1 MPCALRALLV
11 VVFCAALTAGCRAE
25 RDAATLRIA
34 LTNEPATLD
43 PGRATDVQAFYVLS
57 NLYEGLTRYG
67 HGLQVEPA
75 VASSW
80 TFSDDLRRITF
91 HLRDDVVW
99 SDGRPVVA
107 ADFVYAW
114 RRLLDPETA
123 AEYAYF
129 LYDVVGAEAVNNGEL
144 PPDELGVAAPDDH
157 TLVVD
162 LERPATY
169 FPHITTFMVTFPLR
183 EDVIAAH
190 PWSWTRPEYAVTNG
204 PFLLDAHRPDDRI
217 VLRRNPAYTIAPVH
231 LERAELLVVREANT
245 AWALYDRGDID
256 VVTELLPLA
265 IPAVRD
271 RADFRN
277 EAALEVRY
285 VAFASQTPPMDDARV
300 RRALALAIDTEQL
313 VDVLGGGQQPARTW
327 LPPGMFGY
335 DPELALRCERDA
347 ARALLA
353 EAGYPQGDGFPAVE
367 LLYRSGDDWRMI
379 AENVQEQW
387 RRELGIDVEVVVH
400 DQAAF
405 FRRIAED
412 APPAM
417 HLARWIA
424 DFPDPENFMSLFTS
438 GSGNNHLGFSSPRY
452 DELVDDAVRTQDA
465 AARLAM
471 YNEAQRILLLDEV
484 AIAPLY
490 VNALN
495 WMIAAR
501 VDGIEVNPMGV
512 LYLRDVRVGALP

>member
-1 MPCALRALLV
+1 MGQALRLVLLV
-11 VVFCAALTAGCRAE
+11 GTVLACATACTPS
-25 RDAATLRIA
+25 RDADTVRIA
-34 LTNEPATLD
+34 LSNEPATLD

-67 HGLQVEPA
+67 DGLDVQPA
-75 VASSW
+75 IASSW
-80 TFSDDLRRITF
+80 TFSDDLRQITF
-91 HLRDDVVW
+91 QLRDDARW

-107 ADFVYAW
+107 DDFVYAW

-129 LYDVVGAEAVNNGEL
+129 LYDVAGAEAVNNGEL
-144 PPDELGVAAPDDH
+144 APEALGAHAVDDH

-183 EDVIAAH
+183 RDVIEAH
-190 PWSWTRPEYAVTNG
+190 PWSWTEPEHSVTNG

-217 VLRRNPAYTIAPVH
+217 VLVRNDDYAIAPVT

-245 AWALYDRGDID
+245 AWALYDSGEID

-265 IPAVRD
+265 IPGVRGRD
-271 RADFRN
+271 DYRN

-285 VAFASQTPPMDDARV
+285 VAYAEHTPPMDDARV
-300 RRALALAIDTEQL
+300 RRALALALDTSQL
-313 VDVLGGGQQPARTW
+313 VDVLGGGQQSVRTW
-327 LPPGMFGY
+327 LPPGLFGHV
-335 DPELALRCERDA
+335 PELALGHDPDA
-347 ARALLA
+347 ARDLLA
-353 EAGYPQGDGFPAVE
+353 EAGYPGGVGFPEVT
-367 LLYRSGDDWRMI
+367 LLYRSGDDWRLI

-387 RRELGIDVEVVVH
+387 RTTLGVEVDVVVH

-438 GSGNNHLGFSSPRY
+438 GSGNNHLGFASSRY
-452 DELVDDAVRTQDA
+452 DELVDRAVREQA
-465 AARLAM
+465 LPARREM
-471 YNEAQRILLLDEV
+471 YDEAQRILLLDEV
-484 AIAPLY
+484 VIAPLY

-495 WMIAAR
+495 WMIAPR
-501 VDGIEVNPMGV
+501 VEGMNVNPMGV
-512 LYLRDVRVGALP
+512 LYLRDVTVGATP